1 MRVHY
6 NLRDKNAKEKT
17 SIFLVAR
24 HFGQNLRYSTG
35 LSISPTLWD
44 VKRNRPKAGQLPH
57 VRVALNQLEE
67 KAEKALMDAG
77 YLSQTE
83 FKALMDRVTGKVQ
96 DEGKT
101 PYLLAFVRDYCGVNP
116 RATLKSAGT
125 ILVNFTLGTSYPRW
139 GLIEWD
145 KLKGNDVRFDSIDW
159 FWRQRFYNYCVGQK
173 LTASYIE
180 AVLFSVSH
188 FLNAS
193 RPTHHTNEVNKIGGW
208 SNTKNAE
215 TRHTPIT
222 LSVEEINRLA
232 GLNGLSDLDTRI
244 KDLFLIGVMCGQRF
258 SDYSTIK
265 PNQVKDGRVHF
276 LQQKTKVKTA
286 IPLNLWAGLVPET
299 LGEILERYGNTSP
312 LIEGKQPDAIL
323 NERIKFLCRRAGIS
337 EQVEVIST
345 IGDDANLTYC
355 EKWQVISSHTARRT
369 FATVWHRGKMSLASI
384 ALFTGH
390 KSVNQLKTYIGL
402 TNEEHQQAAEREA
415 ETARELLL
423 SKAI

>member
-1 MRVHY
+1 MRTHF

-24 HFGQNLRYSTG
+24 HSGKNLRYSTG

-77 YLSQTE
+77 HLSQTE
-83 FKALMDRVTGKVQ
+83 FKKLMDKVTGKVQ
-96 DEGKT
+96 GEEKT
-101 PYLLAFVRDYCGVNP
+101 PYLLAFVRNYCEVNP
-116 RATLKSAGT
+116 RAALKSAGT
-125 ILVNFTLGTSYPRW
+125 ILVNFTLGTSYARW
-139 GLIEWD
+139 GVIEWD

-180 AVLFSVSH
+180 AILFSVSH

-244 KDLFLIGVMCGQRF
+244 KDLFLIGIMCGQRF
-258 SDYSTIK
+258 SDFSTIK

-299 LGEILERYGNTSP
+299 LGQILERYENAAPTLP
-312 LIEGKQPDAIL
+312 TCRPDIYF
-323 NERIKFLCRRAGIS
+323 NERLQFICRRAGICD
-337 EQVEVIST
+337 QVQVIT
-345 IGDDANLTYC
+345 TAGGKVETTYV
-355 EKWQVISSHTARRT
+355 EKWRKVRSHTARRT
-369 FATVWHRGKMSLASI
+369 FCTIWYKGKMSLASI
-384 ALFTGH
+384 AQFSGH
-390 KSVNQLKTYIGL
+390 KSVDQLKTYIGL
-402 TNEEHQQAAEREA
+402 SEEEYQQAAESEA
-415 ETARELLL
+415 ETARAVLLA
-423 SKAI
+423 KAI